1 MTELLEELD
10 YMNSRLKVWQEA
22 CIKLIRTISY
32 IRMNAYRLNVN
43 SSCLA
48 CTPVLQAS
56 IHRKDNV
63 YLGRAQITHLRW
75 FNITSR
81 CQYIIKLLA
90 GHFSEKKASIVRS
103 RQNRKTEWQGQWD
116 PMTPKSSNF
125 TN

>member
-90 GHFSEKKASIVRS
+90 GHFSEKKKSKYCEI
-103 RQNRKTEWQGQWD
+103 KTEQED
-116 PMTPKSSNF
+116 RVARPMGSHDSKVI
-125 TN
+125 